1 MENQRQK
8 WVNLTFIAAAGIT
21 AFVVFSLTDWAI
33 AAYDL
38 EARIKNI
45 DLIIRVASV
54 ALFGLIFLVLYRN
67 DQAQQYIN
75 EVIAELL
82 RVTWPTNIE
91 TRRATIVVMIMVLIA
106 GLFLG
111 GMDALWTW
119 ALKWVL

>member
-8 WVNLTFIAAAGIT
+8 WVNLSFVTLAAIVT
-21 AFVVFSLTDWAI
+21 YVLFAFSDWLI

-38 EARIKNI
+38 EARVKNI

-54 ALFGLIFLVLYRN
+54 GVFGVLFVVLYRN
-67 DQAQQYIN
+67 DRAQQYAN
-75 EVIAELL
+75 EVVAELS
-82 RVTWPTNIE
+82 RVTWPTGGD
-91 TRRATIVVMIMVLIA
+91 TRKATVVVMIMVLIA